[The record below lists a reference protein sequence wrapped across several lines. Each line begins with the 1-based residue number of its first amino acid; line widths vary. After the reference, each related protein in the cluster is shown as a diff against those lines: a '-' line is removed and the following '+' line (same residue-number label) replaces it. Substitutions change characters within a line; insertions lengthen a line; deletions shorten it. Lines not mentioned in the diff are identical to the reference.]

1 MAVINLVVR
10 VVGPPPPTAT
20 TTVVLLHGFNTGGDD
35 LVDLPR
41 VIEAPTDVRF
51 LFPEAPIPMPGEG
64 ARRAW
69 WPMDVEKLLA
79 DPSSA
84 RTAPVPEG
92 LVPVRKLISGLL
104 DQLAKDGTKKLILG
118 GFSQG
123 AMLALDVALHRDVP
137 VDGLVLMSTAP
148 IPGAGWEER
157 MERLRGIPVF
167 LSHGKQDPLHSFDLT
182 RELRDQLT
190 TAGADV
196 DWLEFSGGHEIAR
209 PVFDGV
215 ARLVE
220 RVARKP

>member
-10 VVGPPPPTAT
+10 VVGPSPPTAT
-20 TTVVLLHGFNTGGDD
+20 TTAVLLHGFNTGGDD

-41 VIEAPTDVRF
+41 VIDAPPGVRF
-51 LFPEAPIPMPGEG
+51 LFPEAPIPLTREG
-64 ARRAW
+64 DKRAW

-79 DPSSA
+79 DPSA
-84 RTAPVPEG
+84 VRTGTAPEG
-92 LVPVRKLISGLL
+92 LVPVRQLISGLL

-123 AMLALDVALHRDVP
+123 AMLALDVALHREVP
-137 VDGLVLMSTAP
+137 VDGLVLMSTSS

-157 MERLRGIPVF
+157 MERLRGV
-167 LSHGKQDPLHSFDLT
+167 LVYQSHGKQDPLLSFDVA

-215 ARLVE
+215 ARLVD
-220 RVARKP
+220 RVAKKP